1 MQWGLWTEQTGTGGG
16 AQEGRETAR
25 GYCASVRIVPLQT
38 KSRFRA
44 SDIDLTLVKSFPT
57 VCSVLEM
64 LMLLII
70 TFVHLK
76 NFENAVIVSKQNVVG
91 IIFLNVQER
100 LWVHFFAESWL
111 TCGSR

>member
-1 MQWGLWTEQTGTGGG
+1 MRWGLWTEQTGTGRGG
-16 AQEGRETAR
+16 GQEGRETAR

-76 NFENAVIVSKQNVVG
+76 NFENAVIVSKLNVIG
-91 IIFLNVQER
+91 IIFLNVQN
-100 LWVHFFAESWL
+100 V
-111 TCGSR
+111 CGCISLLKVG